1 LLAAFANAAANLPP
15 GNPVRAGLMRRAGDC
30 PWDSAAVRLAGRREL
45 RELLSPWPVEPG
57 RNWSRRVDEP
67 QTQAEVDA
75 LPEAVR
81 RSRPYG
87 TRQWTLKIA
96 GDLHLEWTLH
106 PRGRP
111 EKPKPVHQKPW
122 KRATSQSRSA
132 Q

>member
-1 LLAAFANAAANLPP
+1 
-15 GNPVRAGLMRRAGDC
+15 
-30 PWDSAAVRLAGRREL
+30 
-45 RELLSPWPVEPG
+45 
-57 RNWSRRVDEP
+57 VDEP

-122 KRATSQSRSA
+122 KRATSPLINPKQVTVYRA
-132 Q
+132 AGDL